1 MQIIRLDTLVETPS
15 GKEVDIVVAL
25 APSEKND
32 HISLLLKLNELFLD
46 EKKRELVLS
55 ASSENELYEL
65 IDRG

>member
-1 MQIIRLDTLVETPS
+1 M
-15 GKEVDIVVAL
+15 VAL